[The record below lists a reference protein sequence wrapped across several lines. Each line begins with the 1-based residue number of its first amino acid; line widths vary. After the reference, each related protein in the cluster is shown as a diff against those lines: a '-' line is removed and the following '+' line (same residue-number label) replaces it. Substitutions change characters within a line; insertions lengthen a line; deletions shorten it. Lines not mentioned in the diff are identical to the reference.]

1 MLSVIARQVLL
12 GLRYLFEQ
20 GIQHRDIKPANLLMT
35 EGGVVKISDF
45 GSSKDDPLSSTFVG
59 TTRYM
64 SPERLNGE
72 EYGWAADLWAA
83 GITFLEA
90 AMGEHPYRVAFGDDS
105 SFVAM
110 IEYASQR
117 ETPQLSQAFSDHARS
132 LVNLCLAKNPRDR
145 PSPLALLRRS
155 DSGDDEDLGCAHPFV
170 ALHAHVG
177 PSAVAEWAFRN
188 GGGHAGPRRRG
199 GFADSPDV
207 RSLR

>member
-83 GITFLEA
+83 GITFLEEIGRA
-90 AMGEHPYRVAFGDDS
+90 SCRERV
-105 SFVAM
+105 
-110 IEYASQR
+110 
-117 ETPQLSQAFSDHARS
+117 
-132 LVNLCLAKNPRDR
+132 
-145 PSPLALLRRS
+145 
-155 DSGDDEDLGCAHPFV
+155 
-170 ALHAHVG
+170 
-177 PSAVAEWAFRN
+177 
-188 GGGHAGPRRRG
+188 
-199 GFADSPDV
+199 
-207 RSLR
+207 